1 MGRRTAPPPDSRPA
15 LDSWWVVG
23 YTHCMIAA
31 SDERRR
37 LTLPPDEPPRAPY
50 EVLREGDRRIVLLRR
65 DPVRKG
71 ALLQLCRTLAAL
83 PENPLP
89 GKLFDWQP

>member
-1 MGRRTAPPPDSRPA
+1 M
-15 LDSWWVVG
+15 LDGWVLVG
-23 YTHCMIAA
+23 YTHYMLAA
-31 SDERRR
+31 SDDRRR

-71 ALLQLCRTLAAL
+71 ALLQLCRTLAVL

-89 GKLFDWQP
+89 GKLSDWQP